1 MREKRVGQLYWHGN
15 LGLENLISFEIPC
28 VFLSDF
34 S

>member
-15 LGLENLISFEIPC
+15 LGLENLSFEIPC